1 MDQPVFKKKVEAN
14 IMRLSLI
21 AVLILA
27 LAAITYGQNPAI
39 ARETSLNLQIVD
51 AQWIARGGNLTIGER
66 FWKGELE
73 VPHPQQFRNPVYSR
87 ATVLVKNTGNKPIK
101 NFDLEYIFQ
110 DARNAE
116 FLRYRFHAKT
126 NLKPGHTKKFL
137 QEIFEKAGRYRY
149 RYTPIK
155 SPFDTLLKT
164 NEAKTKIIVRRI
176 EFADGS
182 VWERP

>member
-1 MDQPVFKKKVEAN
+1 
-14 IMRLSLI
+14 MRLSLI

-39 ARETSLNLQIVD
+39 ARETSPNLQITD

-66 FWKGELE
+66 WKGELE
-73 VPHPQQFRNPVYSR
+73 VPHPQEFRTQVVSI
-87 ATVLVKNTGNKPIK
+87 ATVRVKNTSSKPIK
-101 NFDLEYIFQ
+101 NFDLEYVFQ
-110 DARNAE
+110 EAHNAE

-126 NLKPGHTKKFL
+126 NLKPGHTRKFV
-137 QEIFEKAGRYRY
+137 QDIYEKAGRYRY
-149 RYTPIK
+149 RYTPVK
-155 SPFDTLLKT
+155 SRFDTLLAT
-164 NEAKTKIIVRRI
+164 NNASTKVIVRRI